1 MTLTEETIKNLALI
15 EIDKI
20 LRTRGTSLQNFED
33 LPNPIGSDA
42 TDEQNRLI
50 IDELAYDRFEMEAQL
65 QNYMSSLL
73 TASRELY
80 ST

>member
-33 LPNPIGSDA
+33 LPNPIGSAA

-50 IDELAYDRFEMEAQL
+50 IDELANDRFEMEAQL